1 MDITKFKPLFGDWF
15 PLMEKFLILPEF
27 AKIMEDL
34 RARTA
39 RGKIIFPYS
48 STLKSKCK
56 DWKDPKNN
64 IFDCFRQTPIDKLKV
79 IFVGLSPYFTIQN
92 GVPIADGLAFST
104 KQKDNPSSLKALYDG
119 IEHDF
124 FNGLNL
130 NMARE
135 SNLEF
140 LAEQGVLLLNAAL
153 TCEPS
158 MPTIHLDLWKPFMTY
173 FFNMLNKEF
182 SNLHIV
188 FWGDEAQQY
197 AKLVHEQKSEAFPF
211 PNQHYIYKENH
222 PSYFAKTSEI
232 MKTDIFSTINKRLD
246 VDGKYFIA
254 WDKVMLE
261 EPPF

>member
-1 MDITKFKPLFGDWF
+1 MKLDSFKPLFGTWF
-15 PLMEKFLILPEF
+15 D
-27 AKIMEDL
+27 IMEPFLRKAEFENIMTDL
-34 RARTA
+34 RSRTA
-39 RGKIIFPYS
+39 RGKIVFPYS
-48 STLKSKCK
+48 STLKVKCK

-64 IFDCFRQTPIDKLKV
+64 IFDCFGKTDISKTNV
-79 IFVGLSPYFTIQN
+79 IFVGLSPYFTIKN

-104 KQKDNPSSLKALYDG
+104 KDRDNPPSLKALYDG
-119 IEHDF
+119 IENDLF
-124 FNGLNL
+124 SGLNL
-130 NMARE
+130 NMERA

-140 LAEQGVLLLNAAL
+140 LSNQGVMLLNAAL

-197 AKLVHEQKSEAFPF
+197 AKLIHEQKSEAFPF

-222 PSYFAKTSEI
+222 PSYFARNLEV
-232 MKTDIFSTINKRLD
+232 MKNKIFSTINERLNK
-246 VDGKYFIA
+246 DGKHFIL
-254 WDKVMLE
+254 WDKSLIE